1 MKFNKLFLF
10 VTMMAAGMAFTSCD
24 NKDEYVPG
32 LPAGEHNVGFE
43 SEENQVIG
51 MTQETIEVE
60 LTRANTEGYLA
71 VPLEALI
78 VPECMTLPDSARF
91 EDGSATATIE
101 VLVDSTMKTFT
112 DYQLSFRVP
121 EAYTNAYAEDGKN
134 PVFNITVKK
143 EDFKLV
149 ANSVFIDQVFFKTQ
163 WEQAIEY
170 SPMLGIYRL
179 ADCFSAGTH
188 WYFHFNGS
196 DEFWFT
202 ESDGTKT
209 EKFGTGYV
217 HATYGMIMANVNSSY
232 PMGYDTEV
240 EGLEGEFYFVMKFTV
255 SAGSFGE
262 NYEMI
267 DVLEWIEKPWEAE
280 VAE

>member
-10 VTMMAAGMAFTSCD
+10 VTMLAAGMAFTSCD
-24 NKDEYVPG
+24 NEDEYVPG

-43 SEENQVIG
+43 SEENLVIG

-71 VPLEALI
+71 VPLEAMI

-91 EDGSATATIE
+91 EDGSATAIIE

-121 EAYTNAYAEDGKN
+121 ESYTNAYAGDGKN
-134 PVFNITVKK
+134 PIFNVVVKK

-149 ANSVFIDQVFFKTQ
+149 ANAIFIDQILFKTQ
-163 WEQAIEY
+163 WEQTIEY

-179 ADCFSAGTH
+179 ADCLAAGGH

-202 ESDGTKT
+202 DSEGTKQVT
-209 EKFGTGYV
+209 FPSGFV
-217 HATYGMIMANVNSSY
+217 HASYGMIMANVNTSY

-240 EGLEGEFYFVMKFTV
+240 EGIEGEFYAVIKFTV

-267 DVLEWIEKPWEAE
+267 DVLEWIEKPWEAAA
-280 VAE
+280 AE